1 MLLRFGFGQLGLSRI
16 VSVAEAGNLAS
27 LRVLE
32 KLGFVVVA
40 AEETGARSF
49 YKLELKKTESREFPS
64 SERPPIVLYRVDGE

>member
-1 MLLRFGFGQLGLSRI
+1 MSRI

-40 AEETGARSF
+40 AEKTGPRSF
-49 YKLELKKTESREFPS
+49 YKLELKKTELPGFPS
-64 SERPPIVLYRVDGE
+64 SERPRSVLYRVDGE